1 METIART
8 TWELL
13 GDHPVVEQLEPI
25 ARLAL
30 VCEYVDFLYACRVG
44 DAEPLSLP
52 AFIDGVLCP
61 DDEPEPAPAPDPGP
75 PPPPDKKPRK
85 REPRPRTEDE
95 ARPVPATVVGSRT
108 PLLGRRVV
116 YRYPGNAILSNAAGV
131 TRESLDTV
139 EFTDVDDHEWTNIS
153 RDHVTDVTDA
163 ERLTIHVTPREAR
176 EFDRLL
182 LRGEPEPGFANGEI
196 IRNLKHEFPD
206 SADQL
211 ILAVVAGEPPF
222 VDRYV
227 QTAPNRSEDD
237 QKPTKRIFGE
247 HVFHRRGK
255 DYIVDVVTP

>member
-1 METIART
+1 METITRT
-8 TWELL
+8 TWEQL

-30 VCEYVDFLYACRVG
+30 VCEYVDFLQACRVS
-44 DAEPLSLP
+44 DTEPLSLLD
-52 AFIDGVLCP
+52 FIDGVLAP
-61 DDEPEPAPAPDPGP
+61 DDEPAPEPEPEPEPE
-75 PPPPDKKPRK
+75 PPPDRKPRK

-95 ARPVPATVVGSRT
+95 SRPVPAVVVGSRT

-139 EFTDVDDHEWTNIS
+139 EFTDVDDSEWTNIS

-163 ERLTIHVTPREAR
+163 ERITIHVTPREAR

-182 LRGEPEPGFANGEI
+182 SQGTSEPGFANGEI
-196 IRNLKHEFPD
+196 IRNLKHEFPG

-211 ILAVVAGEPPF
+211 ILAIVAGDPPF

-237 QKPTKRIFGE
+237 QKPTKRMFGE

-255 DYIVDVVTP
+255 DYIVNVMTP